1 MASPPRAMSSY
12 PLLSILLGAALAGAQ
27 NIPQIDF
34 SRMGTVGIA
43 GAFAGLDLYNASAPT
58 LDSSAATLVSRD
70 ASGALTILGATNNG
84 GQLLAS
90 CSLKD
95 TLYVGGLFDSVA
107 GTSTKNIIAYKP
119 STGKFS
125 ALGTDGAGVDGEVNA
140 LHCDSSS
147 GLVWVGGNFGR
158 PTSAQSTAFGGAV
171 AVFNPSDNTW
181 SPAPFDGLRGQVL
194 DIAPST
200 DGKSL
205 YFGGSF
211 ATTFASNTS
220 LNSTNNPAVP
230 FSPGATPFSASLVP
244 IPLNGSEI
252 TAQPAS
258 SDSNFNNILNILC
271 PAGDDGAGNTWLA
284 ADGSTASITARPFK
298 FINAGGIRLGN
309 TAVNGRSTTA
319 FTLTT
324 IPDNNVLELSYNDPA
339 TNQTRT
345 CTDSCPLAPS
355 STALYQDFLF
365 TTSQQITGFQLRL
378 TKWSG
383 SGPGLHILQLLSN
396 GAFANALES
405 LNSESCYAPGASGSS
420 TSGTWTTTEAATTIA
435 GTTQSVLVAS
445 VPVGTSSAN
454 SPSITWTPYVSASG
468 EYEVYMII
476 PGCTLLQ
483 DCDARTSVKV
493 TVSPGNGIAPAVTTV
508 SERVSDDTQALI
520 YRGQVIPTTP
530 DYRSTVTLQL
540 ADSPEG
546 TGQNGQYRLVADR
559 VQFVLTSV
567 GAGGNGTGNG
577 TSFGAGRNG
586 FGFFEWPLSAS
597 TTNATGILP
606 NTTITPFD
614 ALSFAVPNG
623 SASIHAI
630 APYSA
635 SRLFAGG
642 NFTTASVGSN
652 IVSVDGSG
660 LGAVSGLAANGL
672 NGPVSALALYGNTL
686 FVGGAF
692 TDTRTGGASNL
703 RYVAQYNVESNTWA
717 SLGPGLAFPVSSL
730 EISDAHLL
738 AGGEFGL
745 ARWDIANGVW
755 VSSGGYLSGSTTL
768 VSNSSAV
775 GENGAVLGG
784 TFSAIRKYGAD
795 GWAVLENGPTVKPLG
810 ALLDHTTTTSA
821 GPVATSAT
829 SNAQVRRHWFSH
841 ITMSDLFPRQQTSN
855 TLPAPPSAPAPA
867 VLAGTF
873 YSNSSSSQLSVLG
886 GNFTFANGQAK
897 NLAFYDMDS
906 NKLSG
911 VQGAQ
916 VEGVVRALYVQGN
929 ELFVGGQF
937 TVQGAKG
944 SGFATYGLA
953 NGGWESNDS
962 EGLVAASGS
971 AVTVRSVTGRPSN
984 ADTVIVA
991 GSFAGAGQLTCEAVC
1006 AWSIQNKQ
1014 WSQLGSGIKGD
1025 VSSVAY
1031 AGSNAEL
1038 LVVAG
1043 ALTLEDGTLANVAQ
1057 YSFDNSTWISVGGAN
1072 GVPGP
1077 VTALSV
1083 DELNSNSIFAA
1094 GRANDGSTPFLIH
1107 WNGQQWSTM
1116 STDLSGATEV
1126 TQLAMVP
1133 ISDKHASNSIL
1144 EDNRV
1149 LFMSGSLASNS
1160 FGSASTA
1167 LFDGAT
1173 VYPYISTVSTSGS
1186 AGFVSGLF
1194 YSISNFSFNARKFL
1208 PRGVVILIS
1217 IAIAAGIVF
1226 LLLLIGVL
1234 WAIFSRREDQS
1245 QEEYVDQEGDDDSLH
1260 HRPSSLLE
1268 HINAATRN
1276 TIVGSVAGGMF
1287 PASEKSEKAITPD
1300 PTDGTHPGDDEDG
1313 MGTGQAYN
1321 DPDGEGRIARARY
1334 GFVPSGDGELALEE
1348 GAQVV
1353 VLDDRDPAWW
1363 FVRNETTG
1371 HEGVVPASYLY

>member
-1 MASPPRAMSSY
+1 
-12 PLLSILLGAALAGAQ
+12 
-27 NIPQIDF
+27 
-34 SRMGTVGIA
+34 MGTVGIA
-43 GAFAGLDLYNASAPT
+43 GAFAGLDMYNASAPT

-70 ASGALTILGATNNG
+70 ANGALTVLGATNSG

-107 GTSTKNIIAYKP
+107 GISAKNIIAY
-119 STGKFS
+119 STSSRTFS
-125 ALGTDGAGVDGEVNA
+125 PLGSNGAGVDGEVHA
-140 LHCDSSS
+140 LHCDSSG
-147 GLVWVGGNFGR
+147 GLVWVGGNFRR
-158 PTSAQSTAFGGAV
+158 PTSSPSGSFGGAV

-211 ATTFASNTS
+211 ATTFASNSS

-230 FSPGATPFSASLVP
+230 YSPGATPFSSSLVP

-309 TAVNGRSTTA
+309 TAINGRSTSA
-319 FTLTT
+319 FTLIT
-324 IPDNNVLELSYNDPA
+324 IPDNNVLELSYTDPA
-339 TNQTRT
+339 TNQTQT

-378 TKWSG
+378 TQWSG

-405 LNSESCYAPGASGSS
+405 LNTASCYAPGASGSS
-420 TSGTWTTTEAATTIA
+420 TAGTWSTTEAATTIA

-445 VPVGTSSAN
+445 VAVGTSSAN

-468 EYEVYMII
+468 EYEVYMMI
-476 PGCTLLQ
+476 PGCTRLQ

-493 TVSPGNGIAPAVTTV
+493 TVSPGNGISPAVTTV

-546 TGQNGQYRLVADR
+546 NGQNGQYRLVADR

-567 GAGGNGTGNG
+567 GAEGNATVNG
-577 TSFGAGRNG
+577 TSLGAGRNG

-597 TTNATGILP
+597 TTNATGILA

-614 ALSFAVPNG
+614 ALSFAVPNA

-635 SRLFAGG
+635 TRLFAGG

-672 NGPVSALALYGNTL
+672 NGAVSALALYGNIL

-703 RYVAQYNVESNTWA
+703 RYVAQYNVESNTWS
-717 SLGPGLAFPVSSL
+717 SLGPGVAFPVSSL

-738 AGGEFGL
+738 VGGEFGL
-745 ARWDIANGVW
+745 SRWDIANGVW
-755 VSSGGYLSGSTTL
+755 VSSGGYVSGSTTL

-775 GENGAVLGG
+775 GQNGAVLGG

-810 ALLDHTTTTSA
+810 ALLDHTTTSAAAPATTSTA
-821 GPVATSAT
+821 
-829 SNAQVRRHWFSH
+829 SNVRRHWFSH
-841 ITMSDLFPRQQTSN
+841 MTMSDLFPRQQTSN

-873 YSNSSSSQLSVLG
+873 YSNQSISQLTVLG

-897 NLAFYDMDS
+897 NLAFYDT
-906 NKLSG
+906 NTHKLMACKVPKLKESSERCTFK
-911 VQGAQ
+911 AMSC
-916 VEGVVRALYVQGN
+916 
-929 ELFVGGQF
+929 
-937 TVQGAKG
+937 

-971 AVTVRSVTGRPSN
+971 AVTVRSITGRPSN
-984 ADTVIVA
+984 TDTVIVA
-991 GSFAGAGQLTCEAVC
+991 GSFAGAGQLGCEAVC
-1006 AWSIQNKQ
+1006 AWSIQDKQ

-1043 ALTLEDGTLANVAQ
+1043 ALTLDDGTSANVAQ
-1057 YSFDNSTWISVGGAN
+1057 YNFDNSTWVSIGGAN
-1072 GVPGP
+1072 VPGP

-1083 DELNSNSIFAA
+1083 DNLNSSSIFAA
-1094 GRANDGSTPFLIH
+1094 GRASDGSAPFLIH
-1107 WNGQQWSTM
+1107 WNGQQWSPIN
-1116 STDLSGATEV
+1116 TDLSSATQV

-1133 ISDKHASNSIL
+1133 VSDHHASNNVI
-1144 EDNRV
+1144 EDDRV
-1149 LFMSGSLASNS
+1149 LFVSGSLASNS
-1160 FGSASTA
+1160 FGSVSTA

-1173 VYPYISTVSTSGS
+1173 MYPYISTVSTSGS

-1194 YSISNFSFNARKFL
+1194 YSISNFSFNAKKFL

-1234 WAIFSRREDQS
+1234 WTIFSRREGQS
-1245 QEEYVDQEGDDDSLH
+1245 QEEYVDQEGDDDSLQ

-1276 TIVGSVAGGMF
+1276 TIVGSIAGGIF
-1287 PASEKSEKAITPD
+1287 PGSEKSEKATTPD
-1300 PTDGTHPGDDEDG
+1300 PTDGTHAGEDEDG
-1313 MGTGQAYN
+1313 MGTGQVYN
-1321 DPDGEGRIARARY
+1321 DPDGRVAHARY
-1334 GFVPSGDGELALEE
+1334 SFLPSGEGELPLEE

>member
-12 PLLSILLGAALAGAQ
+12 PLISILLGAALAGAQ
-27 NIPQIDF
+27 NVPQIDF

-58 LDSSAATLVSRD
+58 VDSSAATLVSRD
-70 ASGALTILGATNNG
+70 SNGALTILGATNGG

-95 TLYVGGLFDSVA
+95 TLYVGGLFDSIA
-107 GTSTKNIIAYKP
+107 GTSAKNIIAYTP
-119 STGKFS
+119 SSRKFS
-125 ALGTDGAGVDGEVNA
+125 PLGSEGAGVDGEVNA

-147 GLVWVGGNFGR
+147 GLVWVGGNFRR
-158 PTSAQSTAFGGAV
+158 PTSASESAAFGGAV
-171 AVFNPSDNTW
+171 AVFNPNNNAW

-205 YFGGSF
+205 YFGGAF
-211 ATTFASNTS
+211 ATTFGSNSS

-230 FSPGATPFSASLVP
+230 YSPGATPFSASLVP

-258 SDSNFNNILNILC
+258 SDSNFNNILSILC
-271 PAGDDGAGNTWLA
+271 PGGDDGPGNTWLG

-324 IPDNNVLELSYNDPA
+324 IPDNNVLELTYNDPA

-378 TKWSG
+378 SQWSG

-405 LNSESCYAPGASGSS
+405 LNSASCYAPGASDSS
-420 TSGTWTTTEAATTIA
+420 TSGTWNTIEAATTIP

-454 SPSITWTPYVSASG
+454 SPSITWSPYVSASG
-468 EYEVYMII
+468 EYEVYMMI
-476 PGCTLLQ
+476 PGCTRLQ

-493 TVSPGNGIAPAVTTV
+493 TVSPGNGITPAVTTV

-520 YRGQVIPTTP
+520 YRGQVIPSTP

-546 TGQNGQYRLVADR
+546 SGTGGQYRLVADR

-567 GAGGNGTGNG
+567 GTGGNGTGNG
-577 TSFGAGRNG
+577 TLSGAGRNG

-597 TTNATGILP
+597 TTNATGVLP

-614 ALSFAVPNG
+614 ALSFAVPNA

-635 SRLFAGG
+635 TKLFAGG

-672 NGPVSALALYGNTL
+672 NGAVSALALYGSTL

-692 TDTRTGGASNL
+692 TDTQTGGASNL
-703 RYVAQYNVESNTWA
+703 RHVARYDVDSNSWA
-717 SLGPGLAFPVSSL
+717 SLGTGLAFPVSSL
-730 EISDAHLL
+730 EISDGHLL

-755 VSSGGYLSGSTTL
+755 VSSGGYLSGTTTL

-775 GENGAVLGG
+775 GENTAVLGG
-784 TFSAIRKYGAD
+784 TFGAIRKYGAD

-821 GPVATSAT
+821 APTATSVVTNSKA
-829 SNAQVRRHWFSH
+829 RRHWFSH
-841 ITMSDLFPRQQTSN
+841 MTMSDLFPRQQTSN
-855 TLPAPPSAPAPA
+855 TLPAPPAAPAPA

-873 YSNSSSSQLSVLG
+873 YSNRSISQLTVLG

-897 NLAFYDMDS
+897 NLAFY
-906 NKLSG
+906 NTETNRLTG

-916 VEGVVRALYVQGN
+916 VEGVVRALYVQGD

-937 TVQGAKG
+937 TVQGGKG
-944 SGFATYGLA
+944 SGLATYGLA
-953 NGGWESNDS
+953 SGGWESNDS
-962 EGLVAASGS
+962 EGLVASSGS
-971 AVTVRSVTGRPSN
+971 TVTVRSITGRPSN
-984 ADTVIVA
+984 TDTVIVA
-991 GSFAGAGQLTCEAVC
+991 GTFASAGQLTCEAVC
-1006 AWSIQNKQ
+1006 AWSIENKQ

-1038 LVVAG
+1038 LIVAG
-1043 ALTLEDGTLANVAQ
+1043 ALTLADGTAANVAQ
-1057 YSFDNSTWISVGGAN
+1057 YSFDNFTWISVGGGN
-1072 GVPGP
+1072 GIPGP

-1083 DELNSNSIFAA
+1083 DNLNSSSIFAA
-1094 GRANDGSTPFLIH
+1094 GRTSDGSAPFLIH
-1107 WNGQQWSTM
+1107 WNGQQWT
-1116 STDLSGATEV
+1116 TLTTNLSGTTEV

-1133 ISDKHASNSIL
+1133 LSDPHAGNSVL

-1160 FGSASTA
+1160 FGSVSTA

-1173 VYPYISTVSTSGS
+1173 VYPYVSTISTSGS

-1194 YSISNFSFNARKFL
+1194 YSISNFSFELRKFL

-1234 WAIFSRREDQS
+1234 WAIFARREDQP
-1245 QEEYVDQEGDDDSLH
+1245 QEEYVDQETDDDSLH

-1276 TIVGSVAGGMF
+1276 TIIGSAAGGVF
-1287 PASEKSEKAITPD
+1287 PGSEKAVTPD

-1321 DPDGEGRIARARY
+1321 DPDGEGRITRARY
-1334 GFVPSGDGELALEE
+1334 SFVPSGDGELPLDE

-1363 FVRNETTG
+1363 FVRNEATG
-1371 HEGVVPASYLY
+1371 HEGVVPASYLF

>member
-1 MASPPRAMSSY
+1 
-12 PLLSILLGAALAGAQ
+12 
-27 NIPQIDF
+27 
-34 SRMGTVGIA
+34 MGTVGIA
-43 GAFAGLDLYNASAPT
+43 GAFAGLDLHNASAPT

-70 ASGALTILGATNNG
+70 SNGALTIIGATNSG

-107 GTSTKNIIAYKP
+107 GTSAKNIIAYSP
-119 STGKFS
+119 SSGKFS
-125 ALGTDGAGVDGEVNA
+125 PLGSDGAGVDGEVNA

-147 GLVWVGGNFGR
+147 GLVWVGGNFRR
-158 PTSAQSTAFGGAV
+158 PTSASGSATFGGAV

-220 LNSTNNPAVP
+220 INSTNNPAVP
-230 FSPGATPFSASLVP
+230 FSPGATPFSSSLVP

-284 ADGSTASITARPFK
+284 ADGTTASITARPFK

-309 TAVNGRSTTA
+309 TAVNGRSTNA

-324 IPDNNVLELSYNDPA
+324 IPDNNVLELTYTDPA

-355 STALYQDFLF
+355 STALYQDFIF

-378 TKWSG
+378 NTWSG
-383 SGPGLHILQLLSN
+383 AGAGLHILQLLSN

-405 LNSESCYAPGASGSS
+405 LNSASCYAPGASGAS
-420 TSGTWTTTEAATTIA
+420 TAGTWTTTQAATTIP
-435 GTTQSVLVAS
+435 GTTQNVLVAS

-468 EYEVYMII
+468 EYEVYMMI

-483 DCDARTSVKV
+483 DCDARTSVRV
-493 TVSPGNGIAPAVTTV
+493 TVSPGNGITPAVTTV

-520 YRGQVIPTTP
+520 YRGPVIPTTP
-530 DYRSTVTLQL
+530 DYLSTVTLQL

-546 TGQNGQYRLVADR
+546 SGRNGQYRLVADR

-586 FGFFEWPLSAS
+586 FGFFEWSLSAS

-614 ALSFAVPNG
+614 ALSFAVPNA

-672 NGPVSALALYGNTL
+672 NGAVSTLALYGNIL

-703 RYVAQYNVESNTWA
+703 RYVAQYNVDSNTWG
-717 SLGPGLAFPVSSL
+717 SLGTGVAFPVSSL
-730 EISDAHLL
+730 EVSDSHLL
-738 AGGEFGL
+738 VGGEFGL

-755 VSSGGYLSGSTTL
+755 VSSGGYLSGSTTF

-775 GENGAVLGG
+775 GENRAVLGG

-810 ALLDHTTTTSA
+810 ALLDHTTSTSAAPATTSA
-821 GPVATSAT
+821 A
-829 SNAQVRRHWFSH
+829 SNAQARRRWFSH
-841 ITMSDLFPRQQTSN
+841 MTMSDLFPRQQISN

-873 YSNSSSSQLSVLG
+873 YSNRSISQLTILG

-897 NLAFYDMDS
+897 NLAFYDTNTS
-906 NKLSG
+906 KLTG

-916 VEGVVRALYVQGN
+916 VEGVVRALYVQGD
-929 ELFVGGQF
+929 ELFVGGQL

-944 SGFATYGLA
+944 SGLATYGLA
-953 NGGWESNDS
+953 NGGWEDNDS

-971 AVTVRSVTGRPSN
+971 AVTVRSITGRPSN
-984 ADTVIVA
+984 TDTVIIA

-1031 AGSNAEL
+1031 AGWVAQSNAEL

-1043 ALTLEDGTLANVAQ
+1043 ALTLADGTSANVAQ
-1057 YSFDNSTWISVGGAN
+1057 YSFDNSTWVSVGGAN

-1083 DELNSNSIFAA
+1083 DSLNSSSIFAA
-1094 GRANDGSTPFLIH
+1094 GRASDGSAPFLTH
-1107 WNGQQWSTM
+1107 WNGQQWSAI
-1116 STDLSGATEV
+1116 STGLSSATEV

-1133 ISDKHASNSIL
+1133 LSDNHASNNL
-1144 EDNRV
+1144 LQDNRV

-1160 FGSASTA
+1160 FGSVSTA

-1186 AGFVSGLF
+1186 TGFVSGLF
-1194 YSISNFSFNARKFL
+1194 YSVSNFSFEAKKFL

-1226 LLLLIGVL
+1226 LLLLLGVL
-1234 WAIFSRREDQS
+1234 WAIFSRRDDQP
-1245 QEEYVDQEGDDDSLH
+1245 QEEYADQEGDDDSLH

-1276 TIVGSVAGGMF
+1276 TIVGSIAGGVF
-1287 PASEKSEKAITPD
+1287 PGSEKSEKAITPD
-1300 PTDGTHPGDDEDG
+1300 PTDGTHAGEDEDG
-1313 MGTGQAYN
+1313 MATGQAYN
-1321 DPDGEGRIARARY
+1321 DPDGEGRVAHARY
-1334 GFVPSGDGELALEE
+1334 SFLPSGDGELSLEE
-1348 GAQVV
+1348 GTQVV

>member
-1 MASPPRAMSSY
+1 MASPRAMSSY
-12 PLLSILLGAALAGAQ
+12 PLLSVIFGAAIVGAQ
-27 NIPQIDF
+27 NVPQIDF

-58 LDSSAATLVSRD
+58 LDSSAATLVSRNSD
-70 ASGALTILGATNNG
+70 GALTILGGTNGG
-84 GQLLAS
+84 GQLLSS

-95 TLYVGGLFDSVA
+95 TLYVGGVFDSVA
-107 GTSTKNIIAYKP
+107 GISARNVIAYTP
-119 STGKFS
+119 SSGKFS
-125 ALGTDGAGVDGEVNA
+125 PLGSDGAGVDGEVNA

-147 GLVWVGGNFGR
+147 GLVWVGGNFRR
-158 PTSAQSTAFGGAV
+158 PTPASESSGFGGAV

-181 SPAPFDGLRGQVL
+181 SPAPFDGFRGQVL

-211 ATTFASNTS
+211 ATTFGSNST
-220 LNSTNNPAVP
+220 LNATNNPAVP
-230 FSPGATPFSASLVP
+230 YSPGATPFSASLVP

-258 SDSNFNNILNILC
+258 SDSNFNNILDILC
-271 PAGDDGAGNTWLA
+271 PAGNDGPGNTWLG

-309 TAVNGRSTTA
+309 TAINGRSTTA

-324 IPDNNVLELSYNDPA
+324 IPDNNVLELTYNDPA

-355 STALYQDFLF
+355 SAALYQDFLF

-378 TKWSG
+378 TQWSG

-396 GAFANALES
+396 GAFANALQS
-405 LNSESCYAPGASGSS
+405 LNSASCYAPDASDTS
-420 TSGTWTTTEAATTIA
+420 TAGTWVTTETATSIP
-435 GTTQSVLVAS
+435 GTTQNILVAT

-454 SPSITWTPYVSASG
+454 SPSITWNSYVSGSG
-468 EYEVYMII
+468 EYEVYLMI
-476 PGCTLLQ
+476 PGCTRLQ

-493 TVSPGNGIAPAVTTV
+493 TVSPGGAIAPASTTI
-508 SERVSDDTQALI
+508 SQRVSDDTQALV
-520 YRGQVIPTTP
+520 YRGPVIPSTP

-540 ADSPEG
+540 ADNPEG
-546 TGQNGQYRLVADR
+546 SGQGGQYHLVADR

-567 GAGGNGTGNG
+567 GTSGNGTGNSTAPG
-577 TSFGAGRNG
+577 SGRNG

-597 TTNATGILP
+597 ATNATGILP

-614 ALSFAVPNG
+614 ALAFTIPNAT
-623 SASIHAI
+623 ASIHAI

-672 NGPVSALALYGNTL
+672 NGAVSTLAVYGNIL

-703 RYVAQYNVESNTWA
+703 RYVAQYNVDSNTWA
-717 SLGPGLAFPVSSL
+717 SLGNGLAFPVSSL
-730 EISDAHLL
+730 EISNGHLL
-738 AGGEFGL
+738 VGGEFGL
-745 ARWDIANGVW
+745 SRWDIANGVW
-755 VSSGGYLSGSTTL
+755 VSSGGYVSGSTTF

-775 GENGAVLGG
+775 GGDGTVLGG
-784 TFSAIRKYGAD
+784 SFSAIRKYGAD

-810 ALLDHTTTTSA
+810 ALLDHTTAASTTPSTA
-821 GPVATSAT
+821 STTAN
-829 SNAQVRRHWFSH
+829 NAKVRRNWFSH
-841 ITMSDLFPRQQTSN
+841 MTISDLFTRQQTSN

-873 YSNSSSSQLSVLG
+873 YSNQSISQLTILG

-897 NLAFYDMDS
+897 NLAFYDTDT
-906 NKLSG
+906 NKLTG
-911 VQGAQ
+911 VQGTQ
-916 VEGVVRALYVQGN
+916 VEGVVRALYVKGD

-937 TVQGAKG
+937 TLQGNEG
-944 SGFATYGLA
+944 SGLATYGLA
-953 NGGWESNDS
+953 SGAWESN
-962 EGLVAASGS
+962 ENVGLTTASGS
-971 AVTVRSVTGRPSN
+971 TVVVRSITGRPSN
-984 ADTVIVA
+984 DDTVIVA
-991 GSFAGAGQLTCEAVC
+991 GSFASAGKLTCEAVC
-1006 AWSIQNKQ
+1006 QWSIQNKQ
-1014 WSQLGSGIKGD
+1014 WSTLGSGIRGD

-1043 ALTLEDGTLANVAQ
+1043 ALTLADGTPANVAM
-1057 YSFDNSTWISVGGAN
+1057 YSFDNSTWIAVGGTN

-1077 VTALSV
+1077 VTAIGV
-1083 DELNSNSIFAA
+1083 DNLNSSSIFAA
-1094 GRANDGSTPFLIH
+1094 GRASDGSAPFLTH
-1107 WNGQQWSTM
+1107 WDGQQWNAL
-1116 STDLSGATEV
+1116 STDFASSTEV

-1133 ISDKHASNSIL
+1133 LSDPHNGNGVL
-1144 EDNRV
+1144 QNNRV

-1173 VYPYISTVSTSGS
+1173 VYPYISTTSTSGS
-1186 AGFVSGLF
+1186 TGFVNGLF
-1194 YSISNFSFNARKFL
+1194 YSVSNFSFELRKFL

-1234 WAIFSRREDQS
+1234 WPIFSRRDDQP
-1245 QEEYVDQEGDDDSLH
+1245 QEEYVYQEADDESLL

-1276 TIVGSVAGGMF
+1276 TIVGSVAGGIF
-1287 PASEKSEKAITPD
+1287 PGGEKAVTPD
-1300 PTDGTHPGDDEDG
+1300 PTDGTHMGEDEDG
-1313 MGTGQAYN
+1313 MGAGQVYN
-1321 DPDGEGRIARARY
+1321 DPDGEGRFALARY
-1334 GFVPSGDGELALEE
+1334 SFVPSGDGELALEE
-1348 GAQVV
+1348 GTQVV

-1363 FVRNETTG
+1363 FVRNEANG
-1371 HEGVVPASYLY
+1371 QEGVVPASYLS

>member
-1 MASPPRAMSSY
+1 MASPPRAMTSY
-12 PLLSILLGAALAGAQ
+12 SLLSILLGAALVGAQ
-27 NIPQIDF
+27 NAPQIDF

-43 GAFAGLDLYNASAPT
+43 GAFAGLDMYNASAPA
-58 LDSSAATLVSRD
+58 LDSSAATLVSRE
-70 ASGALTILGATNNG
+70 ANGALTVLGATNGG
-84 GQLLAS
+84 GQLFAS

-107 GTSTKNIIAYKP
+107 GISAKNIIAYSP
-119 STGKFS
+119 SSRKFS
-125 ALGTDGAGVDGEVNA
+125 PLGSEGAGVDGEVHA
-140 LHCDSSS
+140 LHCDSGS
-147 GLVWVGGNFGR
+147 GLVWVGGNFRR
-158 PTSAQSTAFGGAV
+158 PISSGSASFGGAV

-230 FSPGATPFSASLVP
+230 YSPGATPFSSSLVP

-271 PAGDDGAGNTWLA
+271 PAGDDGPGNTWLA

-309 TAVNGRSTTA
+309 TAVNGRSTNS
-319 FTLTT
+319 FTLIT
-324 IPDNNVLELSYNDPA
+324 IPDNNVLELSYTDPA
-339 TNQTRT
+339 TNQTQT

-378 TKWSG
+378 TQWSG

-405 LNSESCYAPGASGSS
+405 LNSASCYAPGASGSS
-420 TSGTWTTTEAATTIA
+420 TAGTWSTTEAATTIA

-468 EYEVYMII
+468 EYEVYMMI
-476 PGCTLLQ
+476 PGCTRLQ

-493 TVSPGNGIAPAVTTV
+493 TVSPGNGITPAVTTV

-546 TGQNGQYRLVADR
+546 NGRNGQYRLVADR

-567 GAGGNGTGNG
+567 GAGGNATANG
-577 TSFGAGRNG
+577 TSLGAGRNG
-586 FGFFEWPLSAS
+586 FGFFEWQLSAS

-614 ALSFAVPNG
+614 ALSFAVPNA

-635 SRLFAGG
+635 TRLFAGG

-672 NGPVSALALYGNTL
+672 NGAVSALALYGNTL

-703 RYVAQYNVESNTWA
+703 RYVAQYNVESNTWS
-717 SLGPGLAFPVSSL
+717 SLGPGVAFPVSSL

-738 AGGEFGL
+738 VGGEFGL
-745 ARWDIANGVW
+745 ARWDIANGAW
-755 VSSGGYLSGSTTL
+755 VSTGGYLSGSTTL

-810 ALLDHTTTTSA
+810 ALLDHTTTSAAPATTSA
-821 GPVATSAT
+821 ATNT
-829 SNAQVRRHWFSH
+829 QVRRHWFSH
-841 ITMSDLFPRQQTSN
+841 MTMSDLFPRQQTSN

-873 YSNSSSSQLSVLG
+873 YSNQSSSQLTVLG

-897 NLAFYDMDS
+897 NLAFYDTNT
-906 NKLSG
+906 NKLMG
-911 VQGAQ
+911 VQGSQ
-916 VEGVVRALYVQGN
+916 VEGVVRALHVQGN

-971 AVTVRSVTGRPSN
+971 TVTVRSVTGRPSN
-984 ADTVIVA
+984 TDTIIVA
-991 GSFAGAGQLTCEAVC
+991 GSFSGAGQLGCEAVC
-1006 AWSIQNKQ
+1006 AWSIQDRQ

-1043 ALTLEDGTLANVAQ
+1043 ALTLDDGTPANVAQ
-1057 YSFDNSTWISVGGAN
+1057 YSFDNSTWMSIGAN

-1083 DELNSNSIFAA
+1083 DNLNSSNIFAA
-1094 GRANDGSTPFLIH
+1094 GRASDGSAPFLIH
-1107 WNGQQWSTM
+1107 WNGQQWSPI
-1116 STDLSGATEV
+1116 STDLSSATQV

-1133 ISDKHASNSIL
+1133 VSDHHSSNSIL
-1144 EDNRV
+1144 EDDRV

-1160 FGSASTA
+1160 FGSVSTA

-1194 YSISNFSFNARKFL
+1194 YSISNFSFNAKKFL

-1234 WAIFSRREDQS
+1234 WAIFSRRDEQP

-1276 TIVGSVAGGMF
+1276 TIVGSIAGGIF
-1287 PASEKSEKAITPD
+1287 PGSEKSEKAVTPD
-1300 PTDGTHPGDDEDG
+1300 PTDGTHAGEDEDG
-1313 MGTGQAYN
+1313 MGTGQMYN
-1321 DPDGEGRIARARY
+1321 DPDGRVAHARY
-1334 GFVPSGDGELALEE
+1334 SFVPSGDGELPLEE

-1363 FVRNETTG
+1363 FVRNEATG

>member
-12 PLLSILLGAALAGAQ
+12 PLLSVLLGAALTGAQ
-27 NIPQIDF
+27 NVPQIDF
-34 SRMGTVGIA
+34 SRMGTVGLA

-70 ASGALTILGATNNG
+70 SNGALTILGATNGG
-84 GQLLAS
+84 GQLVAS

-95 TLYVGGLFDSVA
+95 KLYVGGLFDSVG
-107 GTSTKNIIAYKP
+107 GTSAKNIIAYTP
-119 STGKFS
+119 SSGKFS
-125 ALGTDGAGVDGEVNA
+125 PLGSDGAGVDGEVNA
-140 LHCDSSS
+140 LHCDSGS
-147 GLVWVGGNFGR
+147 GLVWVGGNFRR
-158 PTSAQSTAFGGAV
+158 PTSASDSSFGGGV
-171 AVFNPSDNTW
+171 AVFKPSDNTW

-194 DIAPST
+194 DITPST
-200 DGKSL
+200 DSKSL

-211 ATTFASNTS
+211 ATTFGSNSS

-271 PAGDDGAGNTWLA
+271 PAGNDGAGNTWLG
-284 ADGSTASITARPFK
+284 ADGTTTSITARPFK

-309 TAVNGRSTTA
+309 TAINGRSTTS

-324 IPDNNVLELSYNDPA
+324 IPDNSVLELTYNDPA
-339 TNQTRT
+339 TNQTKT
-345 CTDSCPLAPS
+345 CTDSCPLVPS

-378 TKWSG
+378 NQWSG
-383 SGPGLHILQLLSN
+383 SGPGLHLLQLLSN

-405 LNSESCYAPGASGSS
+405 LNSASCFAPGASSSS
-420 TSGTWTTTEAATTIA
+420 TSGTWNTTEAATTIP
-435 GTTQSVLVAS
+435 GTTQSVLVAT
-445 VPVGTSSAN
+445 VAVGTSSAN
-454 SPSITWTPYVSASG
+454 SPSITWNPYVSASG
-468 EYEVYMII
+468 EYEVYMMV
-476 PGCTLLQ
+476 PGCTRLQ

-493 TVSPGNGIAPAVTTV
+493 TVSPGNGITPAVTTV

-520 YRGQVIPTTP
+520 YRGPVIPTTP

-540 ADSPEG
+540 ADNPEG
-546 TGQNGQYRLVADR
+546 SGQNGQYHLVADR

-577 TSFGAGRNG
+577 TNLGAGRNG

-597 TTNATGILP
+597 TTNATGVLP

-614 ALSFAVPNG
+614 ALSFAIPNAT
-623 SASIHAI
+623 ASIHAI

-635 SRLFAGG
+635 SKLFAGG

-672 NGPVSALALYGNTL
+672 NGAVSALALYGNTL

-703 RYVAQYNVESNTWA
+703 RYVAQYNVGSNTWA
-717 SLGPGLAFPVSSL
+717 SLGTGLAFPVTSL
-730 EISDAHLL
+730 EISDSHLL

-745 ARWDIANGVW
+745 ARWDIANGIW
-755 VSSGGYLSGSTTL
+755 VSSGGYLSGSTTFMG
-768 VSNSSAV
+768 NSSAV
-775 GENGAVLGG
+775 GENAAVLGG

-821 GPVATSAT
+821 APAATSAA
-829 SNAQVRRHWFSH
+829 SNAKARRRWFSH
-841 ITMSDLFPRQQTSN
+841 MTMSDLFPRQQSSN

-867 VLAGTF
+867 ILAGTF
-873 YSNSSSSQLSVLG
+873 YSN
-886 GNFTFANGQAK
+886 N
-897 NLAFYDMDS
+897 
-906 NKLSG
+906 
-911 VQGAQ
+911 
-916 VEGVVRALYVQGN
+916 
-929 ELFVGGQF
+929 
-937 TVQGAKG
+937 
-944 SGFATYGLA
+944 
-953 NGGWESNDS
+953 
-962 EGLVAASGS
+962 
-971 AVTVRSVTGRPSN
+971 
-984 ADTVIVA
+984 
-991 GSFAGAGQLTCEAVC
+991 
-1006 AWSIQNKQ
+1006 IQNKQ

-1038 LVVAG
+1038 LIVAG
-1043 ALTLEDGTLANVAQ
+1043 ALTLGDGTSANVAQ
-1057 YSFDNSTWISVGGAN
+1057 YSFDNSTWISVGGGN

-1083 DELNSNSIFAA
+1083 DSLNSNSIFAA
-1094 GRANDGSTPFLIH
+1094 GRASDGSTPFLAH
-1107 WNGQQWSTM
+1107 WNGQQWSTL
-1116 STDLSGATEV
+1116 STNLSSATEV

-1133 ISDKHASNSIL
+1133 LSDTHASNSVL

-1149 LFMSGSLASNS
+1149 LLMSGSLASNS
-1160 FGSASTA
+1160 FGSVSTA

-1173 VYPYISTVSTSGS
+1173 MYPYISTISTSGS

-1194 YSISNFSFNARKFL
+1194 YSISNFSFEARKFL

-1234 WAIFSRREDQS
+1234 WAIFSRRDDQP
-1245 QEEYVDQEGDDDSLH
+1245 QEEYVDQEDEDSLH

-1276 TIVGSVAGGMF
+1276 TIVGSIAGGMYGD
-1287 PASEKSEKAITPD
+1287 SEKEKAMTPD
-1300 PTDGTHPGDDEDG
+1300 PTDGTHAGEDEDG

-1321 DPDGEGRIARARY
+1321 DPDGEGRTARARY
-1334 GFVPSGDGELALEE
+1334 AFVPSGDGELPLDE
-1348 GAQVV
+1348 GAQVI

-1363 FVRNETTG
+1363 FVRNEATG
-1371 HEGVVPASYLY
+1371 QEGVVPASYLY